1 MEILAV
7 IIILI
12 YGALA
17 GWLAK
22 SFVGN
27 SLELTGSVGVGI
39 VGGLIAYLLFT
50 KMGINEAGGWLG
62 YILTAGMGACFLL
75 ALLNL
80 FIPRRI

>member
-1 MEILAV
+1 MEILAI

-17 GWLAK
+17 GWLGK
-22 SFVGN
+22 LFEGN

-39 VGGLIAYLLFT
+39 IGGFIAYLLFT
-50 KMGINEAGGWLG
+50 KMGINSAGGWLG
-62 YILTAGMGACFLL
+62 YILTAGIGACFLL